1 VFEICAHDNTSWILS
16 LSQPSSPFLFPTPKD
31 AEFPGSTKQPN
42 TQNHVSSVNT
52 HWADPNEKQCQ
63 MVCDQLGQLGNPAN
77 QSVDPHP
84 TRRIPRPRSS
94 VQQRSHVRHRSAAL
108 AHGCL
113 RLLFP
118 GSPLMDVAQIWPVY
132 HAATRQPR
140 ASSAMAGSVPRLEFN
155 TLIKSRCLPLP
166 PPAAVAP

>member
-1 VFEICAHDNTSWILS
+1 MPGRAGGGS
-16 LSQPSSPFLFPTPKD
+16 LTRRRRSSETRARSCSCSCDSAAASASSMAPPAGEGDTGPQAVRLLPDDPTVCRNSGLLKD

-63 MVCDQLGQLGNPAN
+63 MVSDPLGQLGNPAN

-94 VQQRSHVRHRSAAL
+94 VQQRSHVRHRSAA
-108 AHGCL
+108 
-113 RLLFP
+113 
-118 GSPLMDVAQIWPVY
+118 
-132 HAATRQPR
+132 
-140 ASSAMAGSVPRLEFN
+140 
-155 TLIKSRCLPLP
+155 
-166 PPAAVAP
+166 